1 MIMRGFVFSAAAV
14 ILSLSGVSAANAQN
28 DSTLVEEL
36 SESLV
41 TGVRAQKNA
50 PFAVANVNKEELED
64 FTSTGRELPMLFSR
78 TPGVLGWGENGLGTG
93 TSHLRIRGAGDSRIN
108 VTLDGV
114 PLNSPEDQC
123 VFWANMNSY
132 SALLGSAQIQRG
144 VGTSTNGDGAFGGTV
159 SLASKAPSYV
169 PKGEVRMGYGSYNTM
184 NVGGFLTTGMLWKHL
199 VADMSYYQ
207 TTTDGFLH
215 GTAGRSGNFYGG
227 ISWVGDNFMVRY
239 YNILNFEDTGQ
250 AWNGVTAGND
260 DATLIGDGIRSY
272 KDLYDRG
279 LGRYNSLYESIVFD
293 YDNWTFPK
301 DAQGN
306 YMTERYKLRDGSLWD
321 RTVDRFRQDHHILS
335 YSGRLGDRLR
345 AGAAVH
351 YTLGDGYYEEF
362 RPDNKL
368 KKFGL
373 SSPDISRTDFIRRKG
388 LDQHTYGLVANLVYN
403 GESLEV
409 TGGLALQNF
418 KGGHYGLLTYIA
430 DDALDALV
438 RNGKDYQYYDSDAF
452 KGDYSGFVKAVRHF
466 DGHWDTFADLQFRH
480 VDYRTD
486 GNNDKFYKNPDGTYR
501 NQVLY
506 VDEHYNFFN
515 PKAGVS
521 YSAGGHRAY
530 ASAAVSHREPERNN
544 FTDNGIYPGPKP
556 ESVLD
561 YEAGYQYEGRALRL
575 GVNFYFMDYTNQF
588 VQTGALSDIGEML
601 TTNIK
606 DSYRLGAELSA
617 GVDVRRWLS
626 LEANAALSR
635 NRILDF
641 DEWVED
647 WDDEAGRTV
656 HYDSS
661 TLAFS
666 PSAILNG
673 FIDVHAGAFK
683 AVWHTG
689 YVSRQYLDN
698 TENESRSLPGYSVSD
713 VTLSYTLKFPR
724 ILNEVVFG
732 INLGN
737 VFNARYAAGG
747 WVYSAVSESY
757 GYTLDDRYCQI
768 GFMPMAGF
776 TATGSM
782 AVRF

>member
-1 MIMRGFVFSAAAV
+1 MRGFVFSAAAV
-14 ILSLSGVSAANAQN
+14 ILCISGVSAANAQ
-28 DSTLVEEL
+28 DSTRVEEL
-36 SESLV
+36 SESIVL
-41 TGVRAQKNA
+41 GVRARKNA
-50 PFAVANVNKEELED
+50 PYAVANVSKDDLED

-93 TSHLRIRGAGDSRIN
+93 TAHLRIRGAGDSRIN

-132 SALLGSAQIQRG
+132 GALLGSAQIQRG

-184 NVGGFLTTGMLWKHL
+184 NVGGFLTTGLLWNHL
-199 VADMSYYQ
+199 VTDMSYYQ
-207 TTTDGFLH
+207 TTTDGFMH

-227 ISWVGDNFMVRY
+227 VSWIGNDYMIRY
-239 YNILNFEDTGQ
+239 YNILNFEHTGQ
-250 AWNGVTAGND
+250 AWNGLTAGND
-260 DATLIGDGIRSY
+260 DASLMGDGIRSY
-272 KDLYDRG
+272 KDLYEQG
-279 LGRYNSLYESIVFD
+279 LGQYNSLYERLVFD
-293 YDNWTFPK
+293 YDNWEFPK

-306 YMTERYKLRDGSLWD
+306 FMTERYRMRDGTLWD
-321 RTVDRFRQDHHILS
+321 RTVDHFTQDHHILS
-335 YSGRLGDRLR
+335 FSGRLGDRLK
-345 AGAAVH
+345 GTAALH
-351 YTLGDGYYEEF
+351 YTAGNGYYEEF

-373 SSPDISRTDFIRRKG
+373 VSADISRTDFVRKKG
-388 LDQHTYGLVANLVYN
+388 LDQQTYGLVAGLDYK
-403 GESLEV
+403 GESLEL
-409 TGGLALQNF
+409 TGGLSLQNF
-418 KGGHYGLLTYIA
+418 KGVHFGYLTYIA
-430 DDALDALV
+430 DEALDKQV
-438 RNGKDYQYYDSDAF
+438 RGGKDYQYYDSDAF
-452 KGDYSGFVKAVRHF
+452 KGDYSAFVKAVWHL
-466 DGHWDTFADLQFRH
+466 GAHWDAFGDLQYRH

-486 GNNDKFYKNPDGTYR
+486 GINDKFYKNADGTYR
-501 NQVLY
+501 NQVLD

-515 PKAGVS
+515 PKGGVS
-521 YSAGGHRAY
+521 YVAGPHKAY
-530 ASAAVSHREPERNN
+530 ASVAVSHREPERNN
-544 FTDNGIYPGPKP
+544 FTDNGGYPAPKP
-556 ESVLD
+556 ESLVD
-561 YEAGYQYEGRALRL
+561 WEAGYQYAGNALRL
-575 GVNFYFMDYTNQF
+575 GANFYYMDYTDQF
-588 VQTGALSDIGEML
+588 VQTGALSDIGEAL
-601 TTNIK
+601 TANIK
-606 DSYRLGAELSA
+606 DSYRLGVELSA
-617 GVDVRRWLS
+617 GADVTRWLS

-647 WDDEAGRTV
+647 WEDDAGRTV
-656 HYDSS
+656 HYDNS

-698 TENESRSLPGYSVSD
+698 TANGDRSLPGYSVSD
-713 VTLSYTLKFPR
+713 LNLSYTLKFPR

-737 VFNARYAAGG
+737 VFNAHYAAGG

-757 GYTLDDRYCQI
+757 GYTLDNRYYQI

-776 TATGSM
+776 TATGSLT
-782 AVRF
+782 VRF

>member
-1 MIMRGFVFSAAAV
+1 MRGFVFSAAAV
-14 ILSLSGVSAANAQN
+14 ILSLSGVSMANAQ
-28 DSTLVEEL
+28 DSTMVEKL
-36 SESLV
+36 SESIVL
-41 TGVRAQKNA
+41 GVRARKDA
-50 PFAVANVNKEELED
+50 PYAVANVSKEELED

-93 TSHLRIRGAGDSRIN
+93 TAHLRIRGAGDSRIN

-132 SALLGSAQIQRG
+132 GALLGSAQIQRG

-184 NVGGFLTTGMLWKHL
+184 NVGGFLTTGLLWNHL

-207 TTTDGFLH
+207 TTTDGFMH

-227 ISWVGDNFMVRY
+227 VSWIGNDYMIRY
-239 YNILNFEDTGQ
+239 YNILNFEHTGQ
-250 AWNGVTAGND
+250 AWNGLTAGND
-260 DATLIGDGIRSY
+260 DASLLGDGIRSY

-279 LGRYNSLYESIVFD
+279 LGQYNSLYERLVFD
-293 YDNWTFPK
+293 YDNWEFPT

-306 YMTERYKLRDGSLWD
+306 FMTERYRMRDGTLWD
-321 RTVDRFRQDHHILS
+321 RTVDHFTQDHHILS
-335 YSGRLGDRLR
+335 FAGRLTGRLK
-345 AGAAVH
+345 GSAALH
-351 YTLGDGYYEEF
+351 YTKGDGYYEEF

-373 SSPDISRTDFIRRKG
+373 VSPDISRTDFVRKKG
-388 LDQHTYGLVANLVYN
+388 LGQHTYGLVAGLDYQGV
-403 GESLEV
+403 SLDI
-409 TGGLALQNF
+409 TGGVSLQNF
-418 KGGHYGLLTYIA
+418 KGWHFGYLTYIA
-430 DDALDALV
+430 DEALDKLV
-438 RNGKDYQYYDSDAF
+438 RGGKDYEYYDSDAF
-452 KGDYSGFVKAVRHF
+452 KGDYSAFLKAVWHIGQHLEAF
-466 DGHWDTFADLQFRH
+466 GDLQFRH

-486 GNNDKFYKNPDGTYR
+486 GINDKFYKNADGTYS
-501 NQVLY
+501 NQVLD
-506 VDEHYNFFN
+506 VEVHYNFFN
-515 PKAGVS
+515 PKGGISYVAGPNK
-521 YSAGGHRAY
+521 AY
-530 ASAAVSHREPERNN
+530 ASVAVSHREPERNN
-544 FTDNGIYPGPKP
+544 FTDNGGYPAPRP
-556 ESVLD
+556 ESVVD
-561 YEAGYQYEGRALRL
+561 WEAGYQYAGDALRL
-575 GVNFYFMDYTNQF
+575 GANLYYMDYTDQF
-588 VQTGALSDIGEML
+588 VQTGALSDIGEAL
-601 TTNIK
+601 TANIK
-606 DSYRLGAELSA
+606 DSYRMGVELSA
-617 GVDVRRWLS
+617 GVDVTRWLS

-647 WDDEAGRTV
+647 WDDEAGQTV

-661 TLAFS
+661 VLAFS

-698 TENESRSLPGYSVSD
+698 TANESRSLPAYSVSD
-713 VTLSYTLKFPR
+713 LNLSYTLKFPK

-737 VFNARYAAGG
+737 VFNARYAASG
-747 WVYSAVSESY
+747 WVYSAVAGSY
-757 GYTLDDRYCQI
+757 GYTLDNRYYQI

-776 TATGSM
+776 TATGSLT
-782 AVRF
+782 VRF